1 MRTYKDACCLD
12 LPINFEQAALSQR
25 RNLLF
30 VAYGCDIYV
39 WIPKGSRQL
48 LGVQPEMIIHPVM
61 KQPQAA
67 GYIDPSAPHAINHI
81 IVDDLGVDEVL
92 LLATDSGNVT
102 GYNVEAIFSEI
113 NQCAEFGQKRPFD
126 GIGVKPFFAEY
137 VQKSAWGLA
146 THKFARLIA
155 VSSNTGNI
163 TVFAFAMVDLASEH
177 EESDQNSSQNMESGD
192 SERDEQT
199 WVKVNKLDHLNEIKH
214 QMPNHRKRNLRMSYK
229 GHFEN
234 IPCVSF
240 ANFDLDP
247 NGLWMVSTDIF
258 NRVVV
263 WRVWDELRPI
273 QMSYLGNPHNN
284 PPQRGWFVLPID
296 PRRVQRHSLKID
308 ACGCQPIPKM
318 MRNRMILNVTTAMD
332 QVSEASAALALRLSR
347 SSMTHR
353 PLPEDIFSPDCCVGP
368 DSRSHYSSSQQ
379 DLPQACGDSQTDLD
393 NTTPRAWLRA
403 TPPIADLIEE
413 DNKNSDVRPF
423 ELLVPPVLEENDL
436 PTLERIPVH
445 RTSRTSIS
453 MHLLTVLT
461 MILATKPRFFPL
473 LHFSERDICL
483 APYPLDAEFQTLC
496 KAPLWQRSYMNEEI
510 NAACDRFNM
519 VKYVPELGIV
529 VAASQKGRVAIIT
542 ITWQEEIG
550 TSFRLDWIV
559 PFFTQEMT
567 DERPMV
573 PLLGIAVSPMPGFEI
588 PPDVPCIPR
597 DVDPNEWLEFNYRI
611 LNPDNDDQSDDHP
624 ATTTSNNPDQDASF
638 TESTPA
644 GQNDCTREQGSQTSN
659 RASNVLDGPTNLTLP
674 EIHAHASDVYQPHET
689 WHGSHPSR
697 HYRLLLMFCDHTVMS
712 YEFWHNWRK

>member
-1 MRTYKDACCLD
+1 MRPHIKALNVEN
-12 LPINFEQAALSQR
+12 PEQRFPRRGDDPGPDIATWRCNLAALSQR

-30 VAYGCDIYV
+30 VAHGCDIYV

-48 LGVQPEMIIHPVM
+48 LGAQPEMIIHPVM
-61 KQPQAA
+61 KQPGAA
-67 GYIDPSAPHAINHI
+67 GYIDPSAPHTINHI

-102 GYNVEAIFSEI
+102 GYNVEAIFSELS
-113 NQCAEFGQKRPFD
+113 QCAELGQKKPFD

-137 VQKSAWGLA
+137 VLKSAWGLA

-177 EESDQNSSQNMESGD
+177 ADSDVDSTQNMESGD
-192 SERDEQT
+192 PTGEEQT
-199 WVKVNKLDHLNEIKH
+199 WVKVNRLDHLNEIKQ
-214 QMPNHRKRNLRMSYK
+214 QMPNHRKRNLRLSYK

-263 WRVWDELRPI
+263 WRIWDNLNPI
-273 QMSYLGNPHNN
+273 QMTYLGNPHNN

-296 PRRVQRHSLKID
+296 PRRVQRHKLKID
-308 ACGCQPIPKM
+308 ACGCQPIPKL

-332 QVSEASAALALRLSR
+332 QASEISTAVALRLSK
-347 SSMTHR
+347 SSMTHK
-353 PLPEDIFSPDCCVGP
+353 PLPDDIFSSDCCVGP
-368 DSRSHYSSSQQ
+368 GSPSQHSGPQQ
-379 DLPQACGDSQTDLD
+379 DPLQDIGHTKNKLD
-393 NTTPRAWLRA
+393 NAAPHTWFSA
-403 TPPIADLIEE
+403 TSAITDLIEE
-413 DNKNSDVRPF
+413 DNKSSDVHSF

-436 PTLERIPVH
+436 STLGRIAVH
-445 RTSRTSIS
+445 PS
-453 MHLLTVLT
+453 
-461 MILATKPRFFPL
+461 KPRFFPI

-483 APYPLDAEFQTLC
+483 APYPLDTEFQTLC
-496 KAPLWQRSYMNEEI
+496 KGPLWQRSYMNEEI
-510 NAACDRFNM
+510 NGACDRFNM
-519 VKYVPELGIV
+519 VKYIPELGIV
-529 VAASQKGRVAIIT
+529 AAASQKGRVAIIT

-559 PFFTQEMT
+559 PSFTQEMA
-567 DERPMV
+567 DERPIV
-573 PLLGIAVSPMPGFEI
+573 PLLGIAVSPMPGFDI

-597 DVDPNEWLEFNYRI
+597 DVDPDEWLEFNYRI
-611 LNPDNDDQSDDHP
+611 LNPDNDDQSDKEPHSDEE
-624 ATTTSNNPDQDASF
+624 ASF
-638 TESTPA
+638 TGSTPA
-644 GQNDCTREQGSQTSN
+644 GQDDPMQQRGSKTIRHARN
-659 RASNVLDGPTNLTLP
+659 TPYGLKNLTLP
-674 EIHAHASDVYQPHET
+674 EIHAHASDVYYPYET

-697 HYRLLLMFCDHTVMS
+697 HYRLLLMYCNHTVMS
-712 YEFWHNWRK
+712 YEFWHHWRK